1 MYCWLERIL
10 IDRKVNDKKRVFLNL
25 IIIYLLTK
33 LMKKTVLFD
42 RHEKLNAK
50 IVDFAGFLMPV
61 SYSSVNEE
69 HLHVRNNVGVFDVSH
84 MGEIE
89 ISGSNS
95 FNLVQYLCSN
105 DISKL
110 KIGKAQYNCLTNDKG
125 GIIDDLIVY
134 RVESEKYLLIV
145 NASNI
150 LKDWEWIN
158 KQNIKFN
165 SLIVNL
171 SDKLSLLAVQ
181 GPKAQALCQK
191 FTSEDLSL
199 LPNYSFII
207 SSFAGIENIIISK
220 TGYTG
225 SGGFELYIPNKNA
238 IDIWDALFNCKG
250 FDLKPI
256 GLAARDTLR
265 IEMGYCLYGNDID
278 EETSP
283 EEANLRW
290 ITKVDTSFIGH
301 EIIDKQIK
309 KGSKRKLIGF
319 KLIEKSIPRS
329 GYEVF
334 DINSKLI
341 GKVTSGT
348 FSPVLKK
355 GIGLAYLD
363 SVNIKDDLIYI
374 KIRNNLSKAEIVKT
388 PFI

>member
-1 MYCWLERIL
+1 
-10 IDRKVNDKKRVFLNL
+10 
-25 IIIYLLTK
+25 
-33 LMKKTVLFD
+33 MKKTVLFD

-225 SGGFELYIPNKNA
+225 SGGFELYIPNKNV
-238 IDIWDALFNCKG
+238 IDIWDALFDCKG

>member
-1 MYCWLERIL
+1 
-10 IDRKVNDKKRVFLNL
+10 
-25 IIIYLLTK
+25 
-33 LMKKTVLFD
+33 MKKTVLFD

-61 SYSSVNEE
+61 SYTSVNEE

-84 MGEIE
+84 MGELE

-110 KIGKAQYNCLTNDKG
+110 KIGKAQYNCLTNDNG

>member
-1 MYCWLERIL
+1 
-10 IDRKVNDKKRVFLNL
+10 
-25 IIIYLLTK
+25 
-33 LMKKTVLFD
+33 MKKTVLFD

-95 FNLVQYLCSN
+95 LNLVQYLCSN

-278 EETSP
+278 EGTSP

>member
-1 MYCWLERIL
+1 
-10 IDRKVNDKKRVFLNL
+10 
-25 IIIYLLTK
+25 
-33 LMKKTVLFD
+33 
-42 RHEKLNAK
+42 
-50 IVDFAGFLMPV
+50 MPV

>member
-1 MYCWLERIL
+1 
-10 IDRKVNDKKRVFLNL
+10 
-25 IIIYLLTK
+25 
-33 LMKKTVLFD
+33 MKKTVLFD
-42 RHEKLNAK
+42 RHEKLYAK

-95 FNLVQYLCSN
+95 FNLVQYICSN

-110 KIGKAQYNCLTNDKG
+110 RIGKAQYNCLTNYKG

-165 SLIVNL
+165 SLIVDL

-225 SGGFELYIPNKNA
+225 SGGFELYIPNKNV

-334 DINSKLI
+334 NINSKLI

>member
-1 MYCWLERIL
+1 
-10 IDRKVNDKKRVFLNL
+10 
-25 IIIYLLTK
+25 
-33 LMKKTVLFD
+33 MKKTVLFD

-61 SYSSVNEE
+61 SYTSVNEE

-150 LKDWEWIN
+150 LKDWQWIN
-158 KQNIKFN
+158 KQNVKFN

>member
-1 MYCWLERIL
+1 
-10 IDRKVNDKKRVFLNL
+10 
-25 IIIYLLTK
+25 
-33 LMKKTVLFD
+33 MKKTVLFD

-110 KIGKAQYNCLTNDKG
+110 KIGKAQYNCLTNYKG

-319 KLIEKSIPRS
+319 KLIEKSISRS

-334 DINSKLI
+334 DINIKLI

>member
-1 MYCWLERIL
+1 
-10 IDRKVNDKKRVFLNL
+10 
-25 IIIYLLTK
+25 
-33 LMKKTVLFD
+33 MKKTVLFD

-50 IVDFAGFLMPV
+50 IVDFAGFLMPI

>member
-1 MYCWLERIL
+1 
-10 IDRKVNDKKRVFLNL
+10 
-25 IIIYLLTK
+25 
-33 LMKKTVLFD
+33 MKKTVLFD

-95 FNLVQYLCSN
+95 TNLVQYLCSN

-238 IDIWDALFNCKG
+238 IDIWDALFSCKG

-278 EETSP
+278 EGTSP

>member
-1 MYCWLERIL
+1 
-10 IDRKVNDKKRVFLNL
+10 
-25 IIIYLLTK
+25 
-33 LMKKTVLFD
+33 MKKTVLFD

-363 SVNIKDDLIYI
+363 SDNIKDDLIYI

>member
-1 MYCWLERIL
+1 
-10 IDRKVNDKKRVFLNL
+10 
-25 IIIYLLTK
+25 
-33 LMKKTVLFD
+33 MKKTVLFD

-374 KIRNNLSKAEIVKT
+374 KIRNNLNKAEIVKT

>member
-1 MYCWLERIL
+1 
-10 IDRKVNDKKRVFLNL
+10 
-25 IIIYLLTK
+25 
-33 LMKKTVLFD
+33 MKKTVLFD

-95 FNLVQYLCSN
+95 FNLIQYLCSN

-199 LPNYSFII
+199 LANYSFII

>member
-1 MYCWLERIL
+1 
-10 IDRKVNDKKRVFLNL
+10 
-25 IIIYLLTK
+25 
-33 LMKKTVLFD
+33 MKKTVLFD

-150 LKDWEWIN
+150 SKDWEWIN

-238 IDIWDALFNCKG
+238 VDIWDALFDCKG

-265 IEMGYCLYGNDID
+265 IEMGYCLYGNDIN

-334 DINSKLI
+334 NINSKLI

>member
-1 MYCWLERIL
+1 
-10 IDRKVNDKKRVFLNL
+10 
-25 IIIYLLTK
+25 
-33 LMKKTVLFD
+33 MKKTVLFD

-329 GYEVF
+329 GYDVLN
-334 DINSKLI
+334 INSKLI

>member
-1 MYCWLERIL
+1 
-10 IDRKVNDKKRVFLNL
+10 
-25 IIIYLLTK
+25 
-33 LMKKTVLFD
+33 MKKTVLFD

-50 IVDFAGFLMPV
+50 IVDFAGFHMPV

-199 LPNYSFII
+199 LTNYSFII

>member
-1 MYCWLERIL
+1 
-10 IDRKVNDKKRVFLNL
+10 
-25 IIIYLLTK
+25 
-33 LMKKTVLFD
+33 MKKTVLFD

-181 GPKAQALCQK
+181 GPEAQALCQK

-301 EIIDKQIK
+301 KIIDKQIK

-363 SVNIKDDLIYI
+363 SDNIKDDLIYI

>member
-1 MYCWLERIL
+1 
-10 IDRKVNDKKRVFLNL
+10 
-25 IIIYLLTK
+25 
-33 LMKKTVLFD
+33 
-42 RHEKLNAK
+42 
-50 IVDFAGFLMPV
+50 
-61 SYSSVNEE
+61 
-69 HLHVRNNVGVFDVSH
+69 

-95 FNLVQYLCSN
+95 FNLVQYICSN

-110 KIGKAQYNCLTNDKG
+110 RIGKAQYNCLTNYKG

-363 SVNIKDDLIYI
+363 SVNTKDDLIYI

>member
-1 MYCWLERIL
+1 
-10 IDRKVNDKKRVFLNL
+10 
-25 IIIYLLTK
+25 
-33 LMKKTVLFD
+33 MKKTVLFD

-158 KQNIKFN
+158 KQNVKFN

>member
-1 MYCWLERIL
+1 
-10 IDRKVNDKKRVFLNL
+10 
-25 IIIYLLTK
+25 
-33 LMKKTVLFD
+33 MKKTVLFD

-181 GPKAQALCQK
+181 GPEAQALCQK

>member
-1 MYCWLERIL
+1 
-10 IDRKVNDKKRVFLNL
+10 
-25 IIIYLLTK
+25 
-33 LMKKTVLFD
+33 MKKTVLFD

-355 GIGLAYLD
+355 GIGLAYVD

>member
-1 MYCWLERIL
+1 
-10 IDRKVNDKKRVFLNL
+10 
-25 IIIYLLTK
+25 
-33 LMKKTVLFD
+33 MKKTVLFD

-171 SDKLSLLAVQ
+171 SDRLSLLAVQ

>member
-1 MYCWLERIL
+1 
-10 IDRKVNDKKRVFLNL
+10 
-25 IIIYLLTK
+25 
-33 LMKKTVLFD
+33 MKKTVLFD
-42 RHEKLNAK
+42 RHKKLNAK

-165 SLIVNL
+165 SLVVNL
-171 SDKLSLLAVQ
+171 SDKVSLLAVQ

>member
-1 MYCWLERIL
+1 
-10 IDRKVNDKKRVFLNL
+10 
-25 IIIYLLTK
+25 
-33 LMKKTVLFD
+33 MKKTVLFD

-95 FNLVQYLCSN
+95 FNLIQYLCSN

>member
-1 MYCWLERIL
+1 
-10 IDRKVNDKKRVFLNL
+10 
-25 IIIYLLTK
+25 
-33 LMKKTVLFD
+33 MKKTVLFD

-95 FNLVQYLCSN
+95 FNLVQYICSN

-110 KIGKAQYNCLTNDKG
+110 KIGKAQYNCLTNYKG

>member
-1 MYCWLERIL
+1 
-10 IDRKVNDKKRVFLNL
+10 
-25 IIIYLLTK
+25 
-33 LMKKTVLFD
+33 MKKTVLFD

-50 IVDFAGFLMPV
+50 IVDFAGFFMPV

-374 KIRNNLSKAEIVKT
+374 KIRNNLNKAEIVKT

>member
-1 MYCWLERIL
+1 
-10 IDRKVNDKKRVFLNL
+10 
-25 IIIYLLTK
+25 
-33 LMKKTVLFD
+33 MKKTVLFD

-374 KIRNNLSKAEIVKT
+374 KIRNNLSKAEIIKT

>member
-1 MYCWLERIL
+1 
-10 IDRKVNDKKRVFLNL
+10 
-25 IIIYLLTK
+25 
-33 LMKKTVLFD
+33 MKKTVLFD

-199 LPNYSFII
+199 LANYSFII

-374 KIRNNLSKAEIVKT
+374 KIRNNLSIAEIVKT

>member
-1 MYCWLERIL
+1 
-10 IDRKVNDKKRVFLNL
+10 
-25 IIIYLLTK
+25 
-33 LMKKTVLFD
+33 MKKTVLFD

-199 LPNYSFII
+199 LPNYSFLI

>member
-1 MYCWLERIL
+1 
-10 IDRKVNDKKRVFLNL
+10 
-25 IIIYLLTK
+25 
-33 LMKKTVLFD
+33 MKKTVLFD

-181 GPKAQALCQK
+181 GPEAQALCQK

-301 EIIDKQIK
+301 EIIDKQIN

>member
-1 MYCWLERIL
+1 
-10 IDRKVNDKKRVFLNL
+10 
-25 IIIYLLTK
+25 
-33 LMKKTVLFD
+33 MKKTVLFD

-207 SSFAGIENIIISK
+207 SSFAGIENILISK

>member
-1 MYCWLERIL
+1 
-10 IDRKVNDKKRVFLNL
+10 
-25 IIIYLLTK
+25 
-33 LMKKTVLFD
+33 MKKTVLFD

-191 FTSEDLSL
+191 LTSEDLSL

>member
-1 MYCWLERIL
+1 
-10 IDRKVNDKKRVFLNL
+10 
-25 IIIYLLTK
+25 
-33 LMKKTVLFD
+33 MKKTVLFD

-329 GYEVF
+329 GYQVF

>member
-1 MYCWLERIL
+1 
-10 IDRKVNDKKRVFLNL
+10 
-25 IIIYLLTK
+25 
-33 LMKKTVLFD
+33 MKKTVLFD

-95 FNLVQYLCSN
+95 FNLIQYLCSN

-150 LKDWEWIN
+150 SKDWEWIN